1 MKFLKLLVKIIVAIL
16 VLFIIAFIVVKIVY
30 SEKLPE
36 GTKGPEAEQLT
47 QRMLSAI
54 NKDAWDTIP
63 YVQWSFR
70 DEHHYVWDK
79 QNNEARVIWDEYEVH
94 LDLDQVHGK
103 AYENGVELSD
113 GAKAKSISTAWS
125 YWCNDSFWFYA
136 PAKIYDPGTSRSA
149 VDLEDGS
156 KGLLITYE
164 SGGVTPGDSYLWV
177 MDDSGLP
184 EYWKM
189 WTKIIP
195 IGGVKTTW
203 EDWVTLPGGAKVAS
217 IHKAGGLTLELTNI
231 AGGYSWDQ
239 LGFENDPINP

>member
-1 MKFLKLLVKIIVAIL
+1 MKILKLLLKILIAIVL
-16 VLFIIAFIVVKIVY
+16 LFIIAFLVVKIVY
-30 SEKLPE
+30 SEKLPK
-36 GTKGPEAEQLT
+36 GTKGPEAELLAQ
-47 QRMLSAI
+47 QMLSAI

-79 QNNEARVIWDEYEVH
+79 TNNEARISWDDIEVH
-94 LDLDQVHGK
+94 LDLDEIQGK
-103 AYENGVELSD
+103 AYKNGNELSERE
-113 GAKAKSISTAWS
+113 KNNSVNKAWS

-136 PAKIYDPGTSRSA
+136 PAKIYDPGTSRST
-149 VDLEDGS
+149 VTLDDGGQ
-156 KGLLITYE
+156 GLLITYE

-184 EYWKM
+184 VYWKM

-217 IHKAGGLTLELTNI
+217 VHKAGGLTLDLTNI
-231 AGGYSWDQ
+231 AGGYNWSQ
-239 LGFENDPINP
+239 LGFQGDPINP